1 MGIENAFYF
10 IVFIIVAYIMTT
22 TKYTSGVR
30 ILLYLML
37 SLNFAIERIIIRS
50 SSTNYGNDNEIIHNK
65 IWFFRKIF
73 LIIAFIILISS
84 IWLHKDYQVLNYNK
98 TLELGNKIEKIE
110 QIVVEK
116 KDKKKLKFEFH
127 RLNY

>member
-22 TKYTSGVR
+22 TKYTSSVR

-50 SSTNYGNDNEIIHNK
+50 SPTNYGNDNEIIHNK
-65 IWFFRKIF
+65 IWFFRKVF